1 MKKERKIKELTIPM
15 ALFGFFAPLLLILL
29 LLSQGVG
36 IMLALTAAICVESIF
51 GVYLGYS
58 WGRH

>member
-58 WGRH
+58 